1 MATLFIL
8 LRKIIHRVGQNLK
21 TWTLQTEQNQSTY
34 DTETVKVE
42 KSDSSVK
49 EEAVEVAAN
58 LHQFGILLQ
67 DALGSALPNSA
78 CTLSGQGA
86 DESTIY

>member
-1 MATLFIL
+1 M
-8 LRKIIHRVGQNLK
+8 
-21 TWTLQTEQNQSTY
+21 
-34 DTETVKVE
+34 E

-58 LHQFGILLQ
+58 LHQLGILLLQ

-78 CTLSGQGA
+78 STLSGQGA